1 MVQFGFYTDFVSR
14 GSNEAITLLNT
25 FLRENFKKAIFV
37 AKDEKELQNV
47 LKEQEFIQDLK
58 YDFHNNTLTTRE
70 KFAKRMQEMIKMK
83 ILAV

>member
-1 MVQFGFYTDFVSR
+1 MEQIWFYTDFVSR
-14 GSNEAITLLNT
+14 GSNEAIVLLNT

-70 KFAKRMQEMIKMK
+70 NLPKECRK
-83 ILAV
+83 